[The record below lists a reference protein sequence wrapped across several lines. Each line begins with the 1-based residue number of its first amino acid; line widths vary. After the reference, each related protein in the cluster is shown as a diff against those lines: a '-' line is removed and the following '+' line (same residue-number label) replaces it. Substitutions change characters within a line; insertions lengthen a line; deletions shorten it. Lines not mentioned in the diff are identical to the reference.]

1 MTEQRSGDKLSAMRE
16 IAARFPEAF
25 GFPIRP
31 LALTARRDL
40 IGLGYS
46 REVVHQVLRMYCSRP
61 DYLAATVAGT
71 CRVNLDGTDA
81 DVPTQEHIDHAKT
94 RLDAYRAQQKERR
107 QASRQ
112 AVQEK
117 QSGPKPKRPPRE
129 KKPAATPPVTRVETP
144 AATSMGN
151 AMQEALARLKAS

>member
-1 MTEQRSGDKLSAMRE
+1 MSELRSGDRLSAIRE

-40 IGLGYS
+40 IGLGYTK
-46 REVVHQVLRMYCSRP
+46 EVVQQVLRMYCSRP

-81 DVPTQEHIDHAKT
+81 DVPTQEHIDHAKV
-94 RLDAYRAQQKERR
+94 RLEAYRAQQRQRRKLVNQTADQKPAKSQRKKER
-107 QASRQ
+107 QL
-112 AVQEK
+112 
-117 QSGPKPKRPPRE
+117 
-129 KKPAATPPVTRVETP
+129 PAAIPPVTRQEAQP
-144 AATSMGN
+144 ATLMGTV
-151 AMQEALARLKAS
+151 MQEALAKLKRQ

>member
-40 IGLGYS
+40 IGLGYP

-61 DYLAATVAGT
+61 DYLMATVAGT
-71 CRVNLDGTDA
+71 CRINLDGTDA

-94 RLDAYRAQQKERR
+94 RLEAYRAQQKERR
-107 QASRQ
+107 QVSRQ
-112 AVQEK
+112 AVEEK
-117 QSGPKPKRPPRE
+117 KSGPKRPPRV
-129 KKPAATPPVTRVETP
+129 KKPSAPPPVARVETP
-144 AATSMGN
+144 VATSMGN

>member
-40 IGLGYS
+40 IGLGYPK
-46 REVVHQVLRMYCSRP
+46 EIVQQVLRMYCSRP

-71 CRVNLDGTDA
+71 CRINLDGSDA
-81 DVPTQEHIDHAKT
+81 DAPTQEHIDHAKT
-94 RLDAYRAQQKERR
+94 RLDAYRAQQRERR
-107 QASRQ
+107 QA
-112 AVQEK
+112 AKPPVQEK
-117 QSGPKPKRPPRE
+117 RARPQRPPRE
-129 KKPAATPPVTRVETP
+129 KNPAEKPTVTRVETP
-144 AATSMGN
+144 VATSMGN
-151 AMQEALARLKAS
+151 AMQEALARLQTK

>member
-31 LALTARRDL
+31 LALTVRRDL
-40 IGLGYS
+40 IGLGYP

-61 DYLAATVAGT
+61 DYLMATVAGT
-71 CRVNLDGTDA
+71 CRINLDGTDA

-94 RLDAYRAQQKERR
+94 RLEAYRAQQKKRR
-107 QASRQ
+107 QA
-112 AVQEK
+112 VEEK
-117 QSGPKPKRPPRE
+117 KSGPKRPPRV
-129 KKPAATPPVTRVETP
+129 KKPSAPPPVARVETP
-144 AATSMGN
+144 VATSMGN

>member
-1 MTEQRSGDKLSAMRE
+1 MRE

-40 IGLGYS
+40 IGLGYTK
-46 REVVHQVLRMYCSRP
+46 EVVQQVLRMYCSRP

-81 DVPTQEHIDHAKT
+81 DVPTQEHIDHAKV
-94 RLDAYRAQQKERR
+94 RLEAYRAQQRQRRKLVNQTADQKPAKSQRKKER
-107 QASRQ
+107 QL
-112 AVQEK
+112 
-117 QSGPKPKRPPRE
+117 
-129 KKPAATPPVTRVETP
+129 PAAIPPVTRQEAQP
-144 AATSMGN
+144 ATLMGTV
-151 AMQEALARLKAS
+151 MQEALAKLKRQ

>member
-1 MTEQRSGDKLSAMRE
+1 MRE

-40 IGLGYS
+40 IGLGYTK
-46 REVVHQVLRMYCSRP
+46 EVVQQVLRMYCSRP

-81 DVPTQEHIDHAKT
+81 DVPTQEHIDHAKV
-94 RLDAYRAQQKERR
+94 RLEAYRAQQRQRRKLVDQTADQKPAKSQRKKER
-107 QASRQ
+107 QL
-112 AVQEK
+112 
-117 QSGPKPKRPPRE
+117 
-129 KKPAATPPVTRVETP
+129 PAAIPPVARQEAQP
-144 AATSMGN
+144 ATLMGTV
-151 AMQEALARLKAS
+151 MQEALAKLKRQ